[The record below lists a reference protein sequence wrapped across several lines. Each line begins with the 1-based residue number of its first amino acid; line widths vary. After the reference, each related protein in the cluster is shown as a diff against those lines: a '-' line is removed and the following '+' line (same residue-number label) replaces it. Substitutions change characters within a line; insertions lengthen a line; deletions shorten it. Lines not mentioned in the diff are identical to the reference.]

1 MTSVMLAE
9 SGLTLADLERRPYL
23 APVRV
28 GRDADGS
35 FTALFEVR
43 S

>member
-1 MTSVMLAE
+1 MLAE
-9 SGLTLADLERRPYL
+9 AGLTLADLERHPHL
-23 APVRV
+23 APLRV
-28 GRDADGS
+28 ARDADGS